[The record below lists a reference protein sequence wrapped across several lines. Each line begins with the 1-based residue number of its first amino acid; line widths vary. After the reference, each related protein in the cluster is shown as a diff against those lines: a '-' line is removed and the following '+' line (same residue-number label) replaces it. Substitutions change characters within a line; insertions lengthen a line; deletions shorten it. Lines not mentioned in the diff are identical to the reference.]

1 MKHKKNR
8 LILRPRYWRATFII
22 STVLLLGCVIYS
34 VYVLLVDSFYDE
46 LNPYFKP
53 LLGILLCLCGMALST
68 EKVVVTDKRIIVEK
82 FFFFKNTILID
93 DIEQVE
99 IGYKSGRPR
108 HGFGFIRYKG
118 IDIYSKG
125 KKYGD
130 ISEQWFYYDDLIKF
144 FEEKNIPMKLEEGQ

>member
-1 MKHKKNR
+1 MLWGDYGH
-8 LILRPRYWRATFII
+8 
-22 STVLLLGCVIYS
+22 
-34 VYVLLVDSFYDE
+34 YDE

-53 LLGILLCLCGMALST
+53 LLGILLCLCGMA
-68 EKVVVTDKRIIVEK
+68 
-82 FFFFKNTILID
+82 D

-108 HGFGFIRYKG
+108 HGFGFMKYKG

-125 KKYGD
+125 KKYGN

>member
-22 STVLLLGCVIYS
+22 STGLLLGCVIYS

-99 IGYKSGRPR
+99 IGYKSGRSR

>member
-1 MKHKKNR
+1 M
-8 LILRPRYWRATFII
+8 LWDY
-22 STVLLLGCVIYS
+22 GY
-34 VYVLLVDSFYDE
+34 YDE

-99 IGYKSGRPR
+99 I
-108 HGFGFIRYKG
+108 
-118 IDIYSKG
+118 
-125 KKYGD
+125 
-130 ISEQWFYYDDLIKF
+130 
-144 FEEKNIPMKLEEGQ
+144 

>member
-1 MKHKKNR
+1 MKRKKSR
-8 LILRPRYWRATFII
+8 LILRPRYWREIFLI
-22 STVLLLGCVIYS
+22 SLFLLLGCVIYS
-34 VYVLLVDSFYDE
+34 FYMLWDYGYYDE

-108 HGFGFIRYKG
+108 HGFGFMQYKG